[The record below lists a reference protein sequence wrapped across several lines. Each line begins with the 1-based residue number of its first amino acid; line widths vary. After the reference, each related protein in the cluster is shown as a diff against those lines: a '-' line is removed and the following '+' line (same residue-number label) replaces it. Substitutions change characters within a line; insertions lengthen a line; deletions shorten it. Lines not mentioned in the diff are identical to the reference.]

1 MENSVKGIAL
11 VCDLKGFII
20 EIVRN
25 DIFPAEID
33 IAGKMLTSIIDGE
46 SFSKALDFI
55 KDIRLKN
62 ASFDWELNARYYD
75 EIVTLNFAGT
85 LSDDKI
91 FIIASFSS
99 LDTKELL
106 DELMKLNNENINR
119 FRMLTKE
126 QFKYII
132 KEPAVDGNIYNE
144 MIRLNNE
151 LTGAKRELTK
161 KNLQLMDLSEEKNR
175 FLGMAAH
182 DLRNPLYII
191 SAYCELLDMELA
203 GKVGADYIEMI
214 GTIGHTSKFM
224 LDLVNNLLDIS
235 QMESGKVVLEIRAF
249 DIVEFINQNIKLNM
263 MLSAKK
269 NISIKFSHGD
279 DIPKIKAD
287 PNKITQVIN
296 NLLTNAVKFSYPG
309 SGIEVKAL
317 RSGENIEISVK
328 DNGPGIPLNEI
339 MKLFK
344 PFSKTSVKSTGGES
358 NSGLGLAIAKR
369 IVEEHKG
376 KIWVESEVNA
386 GSTFFFTLPV

>member
-1 MENSVKGIAL
+1 MENNVKGIAL
-11 VCDLKGFII
+11 ICDLKGIII

-25 DIFPAEID
+25 DILPSEIAV
-33 IAGKMLTSIIDGE
+33 AGKMLTSIIDGE
-46 SFSKALDFI
+46 SFSKALDFL

-62 ASFDWELNARYYD
+62 ASFDWELNVRFYD

-85 LSDDKI
+85 LSEDKI

-161 KNLQLMDLSEEKNR
+161 KNLQLMDLGEEKNR

-182 DLRNPLYII
+182 DLRNPLHII
-191 SAYCELLDMELA
+191 SSYGELLNMELT

-214 GTIGHTSKFM
+214 DTIRQTSKFM

-235 QMESGKVVLEIRAF
+235 KMESGKVVLEICAF
-249 DIVEFINQNIKLNM
+249 DLVEFITRNIKLNR

-269 NISIKFSHGD
+269 IS
-279 DIPKIKAD
+279 A
-287 PNKITQVIN
+287 
-296 NLLTNAVKFSYPG
+296 
-309 SGIEVKAL
+309 
-317 RSGENIEISVK
+317 
-328 DNGPGIPLNEI
+328 
-339 MKLFK
+339 
-344 PFSKTSVKSTGGES
+344 
-358 NSGLGLAIAKR
+358 
-369 IVEEHKG
+369 
-376 KIWVESEVNA
+376 
-386 GSTFFFTLPV
+386 